1 MLHSQIVQ
9 NATQSFIISLQDLH
23 ASWKRQPIFRTPSCL
38 RRWTIPVIVARM
50 LARLLAAPVQNSSLR
65 GLQLIRKASSKPLC
79 WEIPPGVPSCMFPSS
94 EINSRRCCTYED
106 RTLLLLDSGTSSI
119 FFPLLEPGVLAMKSP
134 IDFKGLF
141 GYCWS

>member
-1 MLHSQIVQ
+1 MLLSQIVQ

-23 ASWKRQPIFRTPSCL
+23 ASRKHQPIFRTPYCL
-38 RRWTIPVIVARM
+38 RRWTIPMRVARM
-50 LARLLAAPVQNSSLR
+50 LARLLAALVQNSSLS

-79 WEIPPGVPSCMFPSS
+79 WEIPPDVTSCMFPSS
-94 EINSRRCCTYED
+94 EIDSRRCCTYED
-106 RTLLLLDSGTSSI
+106 RTLLLLDSRASSI